1 MQLSTRQFTTDA
13 KQKMFI
19 AEVSDLGRNYLI
31 QVWPDACDVGV
42 EIVSQKT
49 GRHSRWFQ
57 AKEERSNDEDAELLA
72 TIYEPTRETLRTEP
86 QLKGW
91 TVHILND

>member
-1 MQLSTRQFTTDA
+1 MQLSTKQFTSDP
-13 KQKMFI
+13 KRKMLI
-19 AEVSDLGRNYLI
+19 AEASDLGRNYLI
-31 QVWPDACDVGV
+31 QVWPDACDVGI
-42 EIVSQKT
+42 EIVSQNT
-49 GRHSRWFQ
+49 GRHSRWVQ
-57 AKEERSNDEDAELLA
+57 TEEKRSNDLDNELLC